1 MAKPSNALFEE
12 LVSFINSIQNA
23 KTPAVSAVDGK
34 KAIELAI
41 LIKDKINEQKNN
53 YKIFIIAEK
62 LLEIFMA
69 VD

>member
-41 LIKDKINEQKNN
+41 LIKDKINEQK
-53 YKIFIIAEK
+53 K
-62 LLEIFMA
+62 
-69 VD
+69 

>member
-23 KTPAVSAVDGK
+23 KNPTVSAVDGK

-41 LIKDKINEQKNN
+41 LIKDKINEQK
-53 YKIFIIAEK
+53 K
-62 LLEIFMA
+62 
-69 VD
+69 

>member
-23 KTPAVSAVDGK
+23 KIPIVSAVDGK

-41 LIKDKINEQKNN
+41 LIKDKINEQK
-53 YKIFIIAEK
+53 K
-62 LLEIFMA
+62 
-69 VD
+69 